1 MSNSILPAAGNLD
14 IVNANVR
21 ADKFNAATNIGVANT
36 NPDFNFSV
44 GDKFHVDKD
53 STDPVSITGNVVA
66 SGIKISNLT
75 IGPAFDFASVSNVGN
90 VTANVIQFAN
100 ATTGFTTTANVE
112 IGGNIG
118 LTSNAQVKVGSNVL
132 TEYTGPHGR
141 DPTTPLLKKYP
152 EIVFDASKY
161 DQNHSTNTY
170 VQAGYTATGS
180 SQATDAKNVA
190 NLYDDRF
197 PRTDNQE
204 SGWQSKNN
212 TYDGSTGVALSVDT
226 LTGITGATSS
236 RDGSYTTL
244 ELPHKIKLSYLQI
257 HTRNSVDHGIPTH
270 PKQVYV
276 YGSNDGSS
284 WTQVGSHLFTSVPA
298 TAIWQRIDI
307 NSTTP
312 YKYFALQATSILPFL
327 DTSLNRVYILDLEW
341 YGYEDSG
348 ETDGDLSLDTTI
360 KSTFNSVR
368 SNNYVMYFDG
378 EDPTGDPVVPKYL
391 PSGTVKTI
399 TPNNITFDATNN
411 CWSLDGSTESN
422 VTTADLGFEGDVPH
436 TVSMWV
442 NSSNLEANALTQQL
456 FSIGSGYDKSFLK
469 VDNTQIAANTWH
481 NVTYA
486 YQGEGGSKV
495 TYVDGRKVEEE
506 KVEDTFGE
514 YPPFA
519 VDGYTV
525 GGYKVTASTEYDT
538 SNYNSWRA
546 FNKTWHNNGNTNGSD
561 AWLSDN
567 STWYGGTDGLYNRSP
582 PANLGTGA
590 LDGEWLK
597 IEMPHRIKLD
607 YIRIY
612 PRYLHDNKAPRDF
625 IVYGSNDNVNW
636 TAVLTQTGASITST
650 DYESGHAFAADVHDT
665 CYKYFGLVTRKLRT
679 GTTFVNIAEL
689 KFYGHKE
696 GDLTRFPEPT
706 RVLKYPHIAMTGQVG
721 STSGCDDLNH
731 AQRGYIVTASGMFT
745 GNPSNPYQPWRAFN
759 NESGSS
765 LDGAGWVSIGLTNLY
780 GGTDNTYGTVRSA
793 NLGSD
798 SGGTATPENGEWL
811 KIELPHKIVLSHIQM
826 VGNSVD
832 TTDHPKSFKVYGST
846 NGTTWVEV
854 LSVSNTGILDTSEGT
869 TFTPGSTPD
878 AYNYFGLVVTATQ
891 SRHSYVTVID
901 LKLYGTQEDTGTPA
915 IVGGP
920 FAGKVANFRVYDKY
934 LGEERIQEIYDA
946 QKDAFGHKKSS
957 MTFYKGHIGVGTT
970 EPEGALT
977 VVDEPHAL
985 EKFPLR
991 NTGNDNE
998 AYIDGQGWF
1007 TISGT
1012 ERGEGA
1018 TYADG
1023 RDVFGDNA
1031 ALLHAPRGTRF
1042 SEDGEPGAFIKI
1054 KSPYAVSLK
1063 KADLTC
1069 LEDLNLLGNDFE
1081 PSWLSTGDQFGRSS
1095 TINHDGTRVAICAP
1109 LYAGKG
1115 RVAVYDYLND
1125 VGARNPNYW
1134 TQVGNL
1140 IDYPGSGTPNWF
1152 GRAMSLSGDGKY
1164 IAIGSYLE
1172 DFDGGTQNGTIRV
1185 YYLSGS
1191 TWTLVPDA
1199 GPLTTNNVF
1208 YGQNAGRLAG
1218 SAVKLSYDGKTLAG
1232 GELYYEGSGG
1242 AVHAGRVRVWEYSD
1256 TTGSWSQKGLHLVGD
1271 SGGDHFG
1278 QSMDMSE
1285 DGNHLIIGTESDSGS
1300 ATNNYAKVYKWNTS
1314 TSAWDL
1320 KGAKIVYPGGLTDDD
1335 NFSLEVKISNDGNV
1349 IAISALQ
1356 ADIEDGARADG
1367 EGLVYTYHYDSTA
1380 SPQWVLDDIIKN
1392 PNPAGADDDFG
1403 HALALSGDGK
1413 RLAISASNWDN
1424 GGDQGRVYVYN
1435 RDGSTWT
1442 GPRAAT
1448 YFSGGGT
1455 DHYLGYGGP
1464 DQGLEMSRDGTTLIA
1479 GELGEN
1485 SDTGRARV
1493 LTIGSGNFK
1502 GIWGSNDDK
1511 NWTRIVSTPTREES
1525 TSNVAGIAFGVNNKI
1540 ELKNIDNPNYYTYHA
1555 IVYDNHI
1562 RPNDAQLYGIR
1573 KKEVSTLHD
1582 GQMSLTKNLTVPR
1595 IGPPI
1600 GTDHTP
1606 RRDRL
1611 IVEYNTSTNP
1621 EFYNKNELIRDT
1633 SGKEKHGYRYGANYS
1648 IRRKRLEFSGDQYI
1662 KGDLG
1667 LKGNYACTISLWFRA
1682 TNDGQLFW
1690 TGINRTGGEGERMN
1704 IFFSEDG
1711 GLPTSST
1718 TTPQIH
1724 FTFKGHTHYASVGL
1738 DRLTHVVCTYDGSDS
1753 TGRAIYI
1760 NGDLV
1765 GNDTI
1770 TDGSGASA
1778 TALNSVDS
1786 TFYINKT
1793 DYSAGTL
1800 EGSVSNFKFYDCV
1813 LDAEEVRTLYRMG
1826 WDDSGH
1832 HVTNFEKTRVGIGLA
1847 DGTAPYGALDVRGTF
1862 HLSNGYGLDYPF
1874 YDEGEFVPYF
1884 SAVAVP
1890 TYTLQYGR
1898 YTKIGNVVF
1907 VHVRIDYS
1915 GLDTSDG
1922 SGVHI
1927 GAMPFHSDGANTNC
1941 AMVSFH
1947 GDYHSMFSPSIGAGS
1962 RIDAG
1967 LLIIGHATSG
1977 SYVLYNQCNASGSVN
1992 LVAQY
1997 FIP

>member
-1 MSNSILPAAGNLD
+1 MPIASPIGYLD
-14 IVNANVR
+14 VVNATLR
-21 ADKFNAATNIGVANT
+21 ASQVEAVSRLSVANT
-36 NPDFNFSV
+36 ATTQSFSV
-44 GDKFHVDKD
+44 GERFHVNKD
-53 STDPVSITGNVVA
+53 SVDPVSITGNVVA
-66 SGIKISNLT
+66 SGVKIGNLSISPT
-75 IGPAFDFASVSNVGN
+75 FDFASVSNVGN

-100 ATTGFTTTANVE
+100 ATTGFVTTANVE
-112 IGGNIG
+112 IGGNIT
-118 LTSNAQVKVGSNVL
+118 LTANAQVKVGSNVL
-132 TEYTGPHGR
+132 AEYTGPHGR
-141 DPTTPLLKKYP
+141 EPKEVPLKKFP
-152 EIVFDASKY
+152 EIVFDASKV
-161 DQNHSTNTY
+161 DGNDTTNTY
-170 VQAGYTATGS
+170 VQAGYVASASTQDSTGFAYLAFDGIAYGSRGYHGTGVYS
-180 SQATDAKNVA
+180 SGVYQGSAK
-190 NLYDDRF
+190 LTG
-197 PRTDNQE
+197 PGPIE
-204 SGWQSKNN
+204 
-212 TYDGSTGVALSVDT
+212 YDGEW
-226 LTGITGATSS
+226 IK
-236 RDGSYTTL
+236 L
-244 ELPHKIKLSYLQI
+244 ELPHKIKVTGVSFAPRTYFPD
-257 HTRNSVDHGIPTH
+257 RIPH
-270 PKQVYV
+270 KGYIL
-276 YGSNDGSS
+276 GSNTGSDGSWELVHS
-284 WTQVGSHLFTSVPA
+284 FDNVTTTEGVTKRINFTGTGEYYKHIAMVAEETNP
-298 TAIWQRIDI
+298 TAGTR
-307 NSTTP
+307 
-312 YKYFALQATSILPFL
+312 
-327 DTSLNRVYILDLEW
+327 LNFSELEY
-341 YGYEDSG
+341 YGYE
-348 ETDGDLSLDTTI
+348 EPAPPGDLSLDTTI

-378 EDPTGDPVVPKYL
+378 EGFDPNDTNSNNLVTGSSVSVVHHNATYDSTGKYW
-391 PSGTVKTI
+391 T
-399 TPNNITFDATNN
+399 
-411 CWSLDGSTESN
+411 LDGSTESN
-422 VTTADLGFEGDVPH
+422 VTTGSLGFEGDVPH

-442 NSSNLEANALTQQL
+442 NASNVEDKQL
-456 FSIGSGYDKSFLK
+456 FTIGSGYDKSFLK
-469 VDNTQIAANTWH
+469 VDDTQIAANTWH

-495 TYVDGRKVEEE
+495 TYVDGRKVVDDR
-506 KVEDTFGE
+506 VEDTFGE

-519 VDGYTV
+519 MDDYTT
-525 GGYKVTASTEYDT
+525 GGYKVTASTEFDIT
-538 SNYNSWRA
+538 NYNSWKA
-546 FNKTWHNNGNTNGSD
+546 FNKNWHNNGNTNGSA

-567 STWYGGTDGLYNRSP
+567 STWYGGADGLYNRSP

-636 TAVLTQTGASITST
+636 TAVLTETGAFITSS
-650 DYESGHAFAADVHDT
+650 DWESGHAFAADVHDT
-665 CYKYFGLVTRKLRT
+665 CYKYFGLVTRKLRAN
-679 GTTFVNIAEL
+679 TTFVNIAEL
-689 KFYGHKE
+689 KLYGHKE

-745 GNPSNPYQPWRAFN
+745 GNPSNPFQPWRAFN
-759 NESGSS
+759 NEYGSS

-780 GGTDNTYGTVRSA
+780 GGGTDNTYGTVRSA

-826 VGNSVD
+826 VGNSAD
-832 TTDHPKSFKVYGST
+832 TTDHPKSFKLYGST

-854 LSVSNTGILDTSEGT
+854 LSVSNTGILDTSAGT

-891 SRHSYVTVID
+891 SRHAYVTVIE

-934 LGEERIQEIYDA
+934 LGDERIQEIYDA

-957 MTFYKGHIGVGTT
+957 MTFYKGRIGVGTT

-977 VVDEPHAL
+977 VIDEPHAL

-998 AYIDGQGWF
+998 AYMDGQGWF

-1012 ERGEGA
+1012 ERGEGT

-1031 ALLHAPRGTRF
+1031 ALLYAPRGTRF
-1042 SEDGEPGAFIKI
+1042 SGDGEPGAFIKI

-1063 KADLTC
+1063 KADLTSF
-1069 LEDLNLLGNDFE
+1069 EDIDVLGGDIE
-1081 PSWLSTGDQFGRSS
+1081 PSWLSAGDEMGRSS
-1095 TINHDGTRVAICAP
+1095 TISHDGTRVAVCAP
-1109 LYAGKG
+1109 KYASKG

-1152 GRAMSLSGDGKY
+1152 GRAISLSGDGKY
-1164 IAIGSYLE
+1164 IAIGIHLE
-1172 DFDGGTQNGTIRV
+1172 DFNGGTQNGTIRV

-1199 GPLTTNNVF
+1199 GSLTINNVF
-1208 YGQNAGRLAG
+1208 YGQNGGRLAG
-1218 SAVKLSYDGKTLAG
+1218 NGVKLSYDGKTLAG
-1232 GELYYEGSGG
+1232 GEYYYEGPGG
-1242 AVHAGRVRVWEYSD
+1242 VTHAGRVRAWEYSD
-1256 TTGSWSQKGLHLVGD
+1256 ATGSWTQKGFDLIGE

-1278 QSMDMSE
+1278 HSIDMSE
-1285 DGNHLIIGTESDSGS
+1285 DGNHLIIGTESDPGS
-1300 ATNNYAKVYKWNTS
+1300 ATNNYAKIYKWNTS
-1314 TSAWDL
+1314 TSAWEL

-1335 NFSLEVKISNDGNV
+1335 GFSHEVKISNDGTV
-1349 IAISALQ
+1349 IAISAYV

-1392 PNPAGADDDFG
+1392 PNPGGASDYFG

-1485 SDTGRARV
+1485 SNTGRARV
-1493 LTIGSGNFK
+1493 FAMGTGNFK

-1555 IVYDNHI
+1555 IVYDNYI

-1595 IGPPI
+1595 IGAPI

-1611 IVEYNTSTNP
+1611 VVEYNTSTNP

-1633 SGKEKHGYRYGANYS
+1633 SGKEKHGYRYGASYS
-1648 IRRKRLEFSGDQYI
+1648 IRRKRLEFSGDLYI

-1667 LKGNYACTISLWFRA
+1667 LTGNYAHTVSLWFRC
-1682 TNDGQLFW
+1682 TNDGHLFW
-1690 TGINRTGGEGERMN
+1690 TGINGTEGERMN

-1718 TTPQIH
+1718 TRPQIH
-1724 FTFKGHTHYASVGL
+1724 YTFKGHTHYAGVVH
-1738 DRLTHVVCTYDGSDS
+1738 DRLTHLVCTYDGSDS

-1760 NGDLV
+1760 NGNRV
-1765 GNDTI
+1765 GTDTI
-1770 TDGSGASA
+1770 TDGSGDSA
-1778 TALNSVDS
+1778 TALNIVDS
-1786 TFYINKT
+1786 TFYINRSNYT
-1793 DYSAGTL
+1793 GGTL
-1800 EGSVSNFKFYDCV
+1800 EGSVSNFKFYDCA

-1862 HLSNGYGLDYPF
+1862 HLSNGYGQSYPF
-1874 YDEGEFVPYF
+1874 YDEGEFVPYLD
-1884 SAVAVP
+1884 AVNVP

-1907 VHVRIDYS
+1907 VHIRIDYS
-1915 GLDTSDG
+1915 GLNTSDG

-1927 GAMPFHSDGANTNC
+1927 GDMPFHSDETDTNC

-1947 GDYHSMFSPSIGAGS
+1947 GDYHTMFSPSIGAGS
-1962 RIDAG
+1962 RIDGG
-1967 LLIIGHATSG
+1967 LLIIGHATDG
-1977 SYVLYNQCNASGSVN
+1977 NYVNYNECIASGSVN
-1992 LVAQY
+1992 MVAQY